1 MSAARKRIYLDH
13 NATSPLR
20 PEAARAARN
29 ALNAVHG
36 NPSSLHS
43 EGRAA
48 RAMLERA
55 REQVADLTG
64 STPAEVVF
72 TSGGSEAIAA
82 AVRGVCDR
90 APHKMRRILVSSTEH
105 SAVLEAARLASRR
118 GFVVVEV
125 PCGKEGRVSTDA
137 FRMHLDESVALA
149 VLHWAN
155 NETGV
160 LQPVEEA
167 GQACREAGVP
177 FLIDAVQSA
186 GRLPLDPRK
195 VFADLIAISGHKLGG
210 PQGTGALIVRRGI
223 SLAPLIGGNQETRRR
238 GGTPAVPALVGFG
251 AAADAALSNM
261 KDESK
266 RILRLRAKIET
277 RLRELYP
284 NIRFH
289 GQASPRLPNT
299 VNFAL
304 PGLPGE
310 TLAIALDLAGV
321 AISTGSACASG
332 AVEPSHVIRAMGFD
346 EGEARSAVRVSLGW
360 SNSTSEIN
368 RFLDL
373 FPRVV
378 QQVRKGLKDRAITR

>member
-20 PEAARAARN
+20 PEAGRAMRN
-29 ALNAVHG
+29 ALNSVHG
-36 NPSSLHS
+36 NPSSLHA

-48 RAMLERA
+48 RALLERA

-64 STPAEVVF
+64 TVTGEVVF

-125 PCGKEGRVSTDA
+125 PCTKEGRVSTDA

-149 VLHWAN
+149 ALHWAN

-167 GQACREAGVP
+167 GRACREAGVP
-177 FLIDAVQSA
+177 FLIDAVQAA

-210 PQGTGALIVRRGI
+210 PQGTGALVVRRGI

-238 GGTPAVPALVGFG
+238 GGTPGVPALVGFG
-251 AAADAALSNM
+251 AAAAAAISNM
-261 KDESK
+261 NDESK
-266 RILRLRAKIET
+266 RILRWRAKIET

-284 NIRFH
+284 KIRFH

-304 PGLPGE
+304 PGIPGE

-332 AVEPSHVIRAMGFD
+332 AVEPSHVIRAMGFE

-368 RFLDL
+368 RFLEI

-378 QQVRKGLKDRAITR
+378 QQVRKGLKEPR